1 MASTEFLQALEQ
13 LREEIGRPM
22 SHVEVARHAVMK
34 QLAAINNVPMPAIL
48 DDRQRKVFM
57 DNIDHQA
64 GFLKS
69 DDGYDAIELVVDA
82 YKHYC
87 EKMEAEEQT
96 DEEVE
101 ED

>member
-1 MASTEFLQALEQ
+1 MASSEFIQALEQ
-13 LREEIGRPM
+13 LREEIGKPM
-22 SHVEVARHAVMK
+22 SQMEVARHAVMK
-34 QLAAINNVPMPAIL
+34 QLATINNVPMPAIL

-57 DNIDHQA
+57 DNIDHLA

-87 EKMEAEEQT
+87 EKMEQPEEEEEAEGM
-96 DEEVE
+96 
-101 ED
+101 